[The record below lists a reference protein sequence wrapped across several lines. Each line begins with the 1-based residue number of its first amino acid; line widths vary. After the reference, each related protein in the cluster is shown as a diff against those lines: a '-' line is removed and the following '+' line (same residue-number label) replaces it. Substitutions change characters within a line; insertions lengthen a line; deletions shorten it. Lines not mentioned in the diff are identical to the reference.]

1 TDVRG
6 NRARHAGAVR
16 IRWRI
21 GAATGV
27 VALDDP
33 AGEVRLFR
41 IDLRIDQR
49 DDDVFALS
57 DAVYGAELQF
67 LHDVLR
73 GIAVPTGGAAQLLR
87 QAVGVIGLCRDVKS
101 RAFDL
106 PDHLGDRPS
115 VGDAECV
122 DGTVECFDRLLRYDD
137 QIEAARDVGNLLRRH
152 FRS

>member
-1 TDVRG
+1 GVIHAADNLGGRCLGRAVAAEGADRDDLGTRCNAEETDVRG

-73 GIAVPTGGAAQLLR
+73 GIAVPAGGAAQLLR

-106 PDHLGDRPS
+106 PDHLG
-115 VGDAECV
+115 
-122 DGTVECFDRLLRYDD
+122 
-137 QIEAARDVGNLLRRH
+137 
-152 FRS
+152 